1 MTGHLTAVRS
11 SLTRRYCWKTEGRCG
26 YDRSQGRRIPADDT
40 QHFILVP
47 CHEVRAPGTHPLR
60 PEAEGSTCRRT
71 AAQADIGPFI
81 NKIGN
86 AIASGIVGATVII
99 SGISQATSAADVT
112 GEGLVILKAAM
123 FILPLVCILAG
134 YVVYRL
140 KYKID
145 GKMYSQILED
155 LQARGDIR
163 LE

>member
-1 MTGHLTAVRS
+1 M
-11 SLTRRYCWKTEGRCG
+11 
-26 YDRSQGRRIPADDT
+26 
-40 QHFILVP
+40 
-47 CHEVRAPGTHPLR
+47 
-60 PEAEGSTCRRT
+60 
-71 AAQADIGPFI
+71 
-81 NKIGN
+81 
-86 AIASGIVGATVII
+86 
-99 SGISQATSAADVT
+99 
-112 GEGLVILKAAM
+112 ILKAAM

>member
-1 MTGHLTAVRS
+1 
-11 SLTRRYCWKTEGRCG
+11 
-26 YDRSQGRRIPADDT
+26 
-40 QHFILVP
+40 
-47 CHEVRAPGTHPLR
+47 
-60 PEAEGSTCRRT
+60 
-71 AAQADIGPFI
+71 
-81 NKIGN
+81 
-86 AIASGIVGATVII
+86 VII